1 MRSVLSACT
10 TTQYQWLAVLWT
22 AAILGGLSLP
32 PSSLSPAQPILGFDK
47 LIHAVLFGVF
57 GLLWMRVL
65 CPPETAEMWP
75 SLRWRGGQLFG
86 MGVLFA
92 GGTEV
97 YQHVIPVRRMSDP
110 YDALADAVGLLI
122 GILLYGLLIRYGYV
136 QSAQSS
142 TASASRES

>member
-1 MRSVLSACT
+1 MRILFTAGT
-10 TTQYQWLAVLWT
+10 TTQYRWLAVLWT

-32 PSSLSPAQPILGFDK
+32 PSSLSPAQTLLSFDK

-65 CPPETAEMWP
+65 CPPDAAGEA
-75 SLRWRGGQLFG
+75 SLRWRGGQLLG

-97 YQHVIPVRRMSDP
+97 YQQIIPVRRMSDP

-122 GILLYGLLIRYGYV
+122 GILLYGLLVRYGD
-136 QSAQSS
+136 ADSS

>member
-1 MRSVLSACT
+1 MRPSLSALT

-32 PSSLSPAQPILGFDK
+32 PSSLSPVQTLLSFDK

-65 CPPETAEMWP
+65 CPPDAAGAA
-75 SLRWRGGQLFG
+75 LRRRGGQLFAAG
-86 MGVLFA
+86 GLFA

-122 GILLYGLLIRYGYV
+122 GILLYGLLVRYGDTE
-136 QSAQSS
+136 SS
-142 TASASRES
+142 TASASRGS

>member
-1 MRSVLSACT
+1 MRPSLSALT
-10 TTQYQWLAVLWT
+10 TTQYQWLAVFWT

-32 PSSLSPAQPILGFDK
+32 PSSLSPVQTLLSFDK

-65 CPPETAEMWP
+65 CPPAVAGRGTV
-75 SLRWRGGQLFG
+75 LRWRGGPLLG
-86 MGVLFA
+86 VGVLFA

-122 GILLYGLLIRYGYV
+122 GILLYGLLVRYGDTE
-136 QSAQSS
+136 SS
-142 TASASRES
+142 TASASRGS

>member
-1 MRSVLSACT
+1 MRSSFST
-10 TTQYQWLAVLWT
+10 RMTTQYQWLAVLWT
-22 AAILGGLSLP
+22 AAILAGLSLP
-32 PSSLSPAQPILGFDK
+32 PSSLAPAQAVLSFDK

-65 CPPETAEMWP
+65 CPPAVAGAA
-75 SLRWRGGQLFG
+75 LRRRGGQLFAA
-86 MGVLFA
+86 GVLFA

-122 GILLYGLLIRYGYV
+122 GILLYGLLVRYGDTE
-136 QSAQSS
+136 SS
-142 TASASRES
+142 TASASRGS